1 MSDVAQTM
9 GTSIAGAPRTTPVRQ
24 VAGGGLRTFRVLT
37 QNKAGFAGF
46 LGVLFFVLL
55 AFVGPLFTPERLAPD
70 MTKIYDPPSWSHPF
84 GTDYEG
90 RDVLIQIVNGG
101 RSIMIVGALAALLS
115 TLISITFGA
124 LAGYLGGFV
133 DSVVM
138 MLADVV
144 LTIPQ
149 LPLLAVLAAFITLD
163 SPLLLAVLIALL
175 AWPTL
180 LRAVRAQVLSLK
192 QREYVEAA
200 RVLDLGTPRI
210 LFSEILP
217 NMASYIAMS
226 FTIGMTTAIYA
237 QVGLYFLGLAP
248 LGGDNWGIMLNH
260 AWVRGAIFFKDSLM
274 YILAPVLAISLL
286 QLSMVTMTR
295 SLEDI
300 FNPRL
305 RGN

>member
-1 MSDVAQTM
+1 MAQTM
-9 GTSIAGAPRTTPVRQ
+9 GTSVADVPLLNPARR
-24 VAGGGLRTFRVLT
+24 VAGSGLRAVRVLGRS
-37 QNKAGFAGF
+37 KSGFVGF

-55 AFVGPLFTPERLAPD
+55 AFVGPLFVPDRLDPD
-70 MTKIYDPPSWSHPF
+70 LEKIYDPPSLAHPF

-90 RDVLIQIVNGG
+90 RDVLVQIVNGG
-101 RSIMIVGALAALLS
+101 RSIMIVGATAALLA

-124 LAGYLGGFV
+124 LAGYLGGVV

-138 MLADVV
+138 TLADVV
-144 LTIPQ
+144 LTVPQ
-149 LPLLAVLAAFITLD
+149 IPLLAVLAAFVKLD
-163 SPLLLAVLIALL
+163 SPWLLAMLIASL

-192 QREYVEAA
+192 EREYVEAA
-200 RVLDLGTPRI
+200 RALDLGTPRI

-305 RGN
+305 RSN